1 MVEKK
6 SLYTYTAEG
15 QLDLPA
21 WIEKVQHFYRLENV
35 GLIKKAVDLTNQ
47 FSKGLTTFY
56 GKPCLEQGLEIAE
69 LILQLKLDQA
79 AVAAGLLTT
88 VMSYAHA
95 IPEKIAQQLNE
106 EVLQLL
112 KGVEQMETLRDI
124 QKEIVQRHDYTQ
136 IDRLRKMIF
145 AMVNDVRVVLIE
157 LAEQTVIMRGIKDIN
172 PIERKR
178 IAEETRDIYAPLA
191 NRLGIGQLK
200 WELEDLALRY
210 IDPITYKSISQFLSE
225 RRGDREIRIQ
235 TMILT
240 LKERLEAEGI
250 PSDISGRAKHINSIF
265 NKMQSKNLTLQ
276 NMYDISAIRV
286 IVPTIE
292 DCYATLSMVHSLWEH
307 VPEEFDD
314 YIVTPKP
321 NGYRSIHTAV
331 LGSDGKNYETQIR
344 TQEMHEESERGIAAH
359 WLYKEDKSHLKGYKT
374 KINFLR
380 QLLDWHR
387 EVAESSAET
396 EGLTSEKKLNAASI
410 KQDDYLDDQI
420 YTLTPAGKI
429 IDLPQGATPVDFAYC
444 IHTDVGHHCRGA
456 KVNGRIVPLTHALQT
471 GDHVEIMTISEGSPS
486 RDWLKAEA
494 GYIRSSR
501 ARSKITQ
508 WFKQQETTQVIEAGK
523 NILEKEAVRI
533 KNLDLDRI
541 AQKMQ
546 FKDSSSLLAAL
557 GRGHV
562 KISQL
567 GQVLQKEGPKAASLP
582 TSLPGRH
589 SEPSSGFIVAGTRDF
604 LTRIARCCKPIP
616 DEPITGYITYGRG
629 ISIHRKDCRN
639 LASIDP
645 SRIISIN
652 WDQGYQG
659 AYPVDLEIFAQKGGD
674 LLKEVSGVFSNG
686 KINMIAMRSVMG
698 HNQQSMWIAV
708 TIQIHNTT
716 ELSQIMEQLKQLPLV
731 IEVKRKK

>member
-6 SLYTYTAEG
+6 SLYSYSPEG
-15 QLDLPA
+15 HLDLPA
-21 WIEKVQHFYRLENV
+21 WLEKVQHFYRLENTD
-35 GLIKKAVDLTNQ
+35 LIVKAVELTEQ

-56 GKPCLEQGLEIAE
+56 GKACLEQGLEIAE
-69 LILQLKLDQA
+69 IILQLKLDQA

-88 VMSYAHA
+88 VMSYAHVT
-95 IPEKIAQQLNE
+95 PEKISEHLND

-112 KGVEQMETLRDI
+112 KGVEQMEALREL
-124 QKEIVQRHDYTQ
+124 QKNIVQRHDYTQ
-136 IDRLRKMIF
+136 IDRLRKMILS
-145 AMVNDVRVVLIE
+145 MVNDVRVVLIE

-172 PIERKR
+172 PGERKR

-200 WELEDLALRY
+200 WELEDLAMRY

-235 TMILT
+235 AMILT
-240 LKERLEAEGI
+240 LKELLDKEGI
-250 PSDISGRAKHINSIF
+250 PSDINGRAKHINSIF
-265 NKMQSKNLTLQ
+265 NKMQSKNLTIK
-276 NMYDISAIRV
+276 NIYDISAIRV
-286 IVPTIE
+286 IVPTVH
-292 DCYATLSMVHSLWEH
+292 DCYTALSMVHSLWEH

-314 YIVTPKP
+314 YIATPKP

-331 LGSDGKNYETQIR
+331 IGSDGKNYEIQIR

-380 QLLDWHR
+380 QLLDWHQ
-387 EVAESSAET
+387 EVAQASSDEET
-396 EGLTSEKKLNAASI
+396 VGDKKVSTAAI
-410 KQDDYLDDQI
+410 NQDDYLEDQI

-429 IDLPQGATPVDFAYC
+429 IDLPQGATPIDFAYC

-456 KVNGRIVPLTHALQT
+456 KVNGRIVPLTHCLQT
-471 GDHVEIMTISEGSPS
+471 GDHVEIITVSEGSPS
-486 RDWLKAEA
+486 RDWLKSEA
-494 GYIRSSR
+494 GYVKSSR

-523 NILEKEAVRI
+523 NLLEKEAARV
-533 KNLDLDRI
+533 KNLDLDRA
-541 AQKMQ
+541 AQKMHLR
-546 FKDSSSLLAAL
+546 DSSSLLAAL
-557 GRGHV
+557 GRGQI

-567 GQVLQKEGPKAASLP
+567 GQVLPKDDLRVNTLP
-582 TSLPGRH
+582 TTAPSKPGE
-589 SEPSSGFIVAGTRDF
+589 SASGFIVSGTRDF

-639 LASIDP
+639 LTAIDP
-645 SRIISIN
+645 SRLITIN
-652 WDQGYQG
+652 WDQAYGG
-659 AYPVDLEIFAQKGGD
+659 AYAVDLDIYAQRGND
-674 LLKEVSGVFSNG
+674 LLKEITGVFSNA
-686 KINMIAMRSVMG
+686 KINMIAMRSLMG
-698 HNQQSMWIAV
+698 HNQQSMWVTV
-708 TIQIHNTT
+708 TIQIHNTM
-716 ELSQIMEQLKQLPLV
+716 ELSDTMEQLKQLPLV